1 MGTRAKLLAEE
12 ANLRPDFTY
21 GVIDKC
27 ILKALIG
34 KSCLVFVSQGMLD
47 QVQKRIEAYSQESGA
62 EIHSVDLSAR
72 SNGRSLPI
80 ARDFSETERFK

>member
-12 ANLRPDFTY
+12 ANVRVDFTY

-27 ILKALIG
+27 ILKALTG
-34 KSCLVFVSQGMLD
+34 KSCLVYVSQGMLG
-47 QVQKRIEAYSQESGA
+47 QVQKRIEAYSQEWGA

-72 SNGRSLPI
+72 SNGRSLP
-80 ARDFSETERFK
+80 ADRDSSGTKSLK